1 MNLYDEEKNSVFTL
15 NMLNFQI
22 HRKILYLVQ
31 ILLAYN
37 VEIRTE
43 QPMKMSQLGITLY
56 DRPVQK

>member
-15 NMLNFQI
+15 DMLNFQI

-31 ILLAYN
+31 ILLTYS